1 MSGIA
6 HGGPRG
12 LRRANARRSD
22 QDGRRAWLPGNDGKP
37 QGRAEPDW
45 RQGNCGNGR
54 RVGRPRD
61 FLRKNADCGMQRRAA
76 RAGAE
81 GAIAAGAGRRV
92 VGAMIEARPRA
103 MKGAGNSRLTGRRS
117 ASGVVST
124 RLRNDRMSGKRRQAG
139 RRKGARLASSLSRNS
154 DSNRIQ
160 GGRTH
165 VMSQG

>member
-1 MSGIA
+1 MPTR
-6 HGGPRG
+6 PRSDP
-12 LRRANARRSD
+12 RRANARRSD

-61 FLRKNADCGMQRRAA
+61 FLRKNADCDLQRCAA

-81 GAIAAGAGRRV
+81 GAIAAGAGRRA

-103 MKGAGNSRLTGRRS
+103 MKGAGNGRSTGSEALGR
-117 ASGVVST
+117 GVVST
-124 RLRNDRMSGKRRQAG
+124 RLGNDRMSGKRRRVPAYCGSRYLRKAGKQAEA
-139 RRKGARLASSLSRNS
+139 KASASRPVS
-154 DSNRIQ
+154 RE
-160 GGRTH
+160 
-165 VMSQG
+165 V